1 LAQARS
7 LVYTTPTF
15 RLIIQPRFFAYSPP
29 QLPGPW
35 ALILLGDQDLSVC
48 IDELSPV
55 TMWSLATLLLVGLAA
70 VEAQDQCYYAAGKA
84 ALDQYIPCG
93 GGSGVSAC
101 CLAGDFCLQDGACY
115 SPSTQM
121 TYIAG
126 CTDPTYSDSSCKGGS
141 DTCGKG

>member
-1 LAQARS
+1 
-7 LVYTTPTF
+7 
-15 RLIIQPRFFAYSPP
+15 
-29 QLPGPW
+29 
-35 ALILLGDQDLSVC
+35 
-48 IDELSPV
+48 
-55 TMWSLATLLLVGLAA
+55 MWSLAALLLVGLAG
-70 VEAQDQCYYAAGKA
+70 VQAQDQCYYAAGKA

-126 CTDPTYSDSSCKGGS
+126 CTDSTYSDSTCKGGS
-141 DTCGKG
+141 DTCGKGKQKSPPIPGTRLIPSRHAIPRSRALR